1 MSGIPLITE
10 ISSVE
15 EVQTWLKTYDDG
27 QFSDFASVFK
37 GLKGKAILG
46 FSKEDLQ
53 EYCVS
58 KPVGGAL
65 YNALHPPQKLTGIFR
80 FAFCFFSSYSFVRY
94 SNWSTQVGGIKKVI
108 VHKRQ
113 GLEIPIR
120 PKVLG

>member
-1 MSGIPLITE
+1 VKT
-10 ISSVE
+10 SSQE
-15 EVQTWLKTYDDG
+15 EVQTWFKTHRNGKFLEYAQLFAKADG
-27 QFSDFASVFK
+27 TDML
-37 GLKGKAILG
+37 GL
-46 FSKEDLQ
+46 SKEDLNNNLGF
-53 EYCVS
+53 
-58 KPVGGAL
+58 PHGIAL

-80 FAFCFFSSYSFVRY
+80 FSFCFFSSYSFVRY